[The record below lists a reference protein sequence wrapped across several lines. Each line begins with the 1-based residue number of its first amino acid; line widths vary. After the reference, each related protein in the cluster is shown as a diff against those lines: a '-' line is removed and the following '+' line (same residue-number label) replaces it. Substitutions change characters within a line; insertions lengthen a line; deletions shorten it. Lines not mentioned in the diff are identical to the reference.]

1 MLSDC
6 ITRFLL
12 EVRRRS
18 WGSNY
23 YGAELQLLRI
33 IVPHAERDRGQSGF
47 QKIGIVVEEADEAV
61 LWLEMLL
68 DCEIVT
74 QSKLADL
81 LKQEQEL
88 TALFTASQRTARNR

>member
-1 MLSDC
+1 
-6 ITRFLL
+6 
-12 EVRRRS
+12 VRRRS

-47 QKIGIVVEEADEAV
+47 QKLV
-61 LWLEMLL
+61 LLLKRLMKQCFGLDMLL